1 MKDRDKFFWM
11 MFVALVMRMNLL
23 TVQVLAFT
31 ITTVHTRRTLVWPA
45 LVSQDE
51 TESRYHP
58 RMKMWLERGAWGFE
72 NFVFTGGGGHE
83 GILSSHSLILLLC
96 ILNHWRLGGGNNTWL
111 IVLNLR
117 VCYCLCTTY
126 VHTFRHNCIE
136 LPRPTGG
143 RDFY

>member
-72 NFVFTGGGGHE
+72 NFVFTGGGA
-83 GILSSHSLILLLC
+83 
-96 ILNHWRLGGGNNTWL
+96 
-111 IVLNLR
+111 
-117 VCYCLCTTY
+117 
-126 VHTFRHNCIE
+126 
-136 LPRPTGG
+136 
-143 RDFY
+143 